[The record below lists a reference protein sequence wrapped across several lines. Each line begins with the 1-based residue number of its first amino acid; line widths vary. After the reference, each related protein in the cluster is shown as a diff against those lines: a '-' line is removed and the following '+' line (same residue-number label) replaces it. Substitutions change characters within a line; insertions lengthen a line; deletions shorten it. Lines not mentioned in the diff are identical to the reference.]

1 MVPTQGGSVLFVCTK
16 FEADSIFRSK
26 VIKGSQILC
35 CHRPFPGEQDGQ
47 NLISW
52 RWSLPFPT
60 NPVWWRSMHAISS
73 YGGDIPTN
81 TQTGP
86 ITIYC
91 AAKLSTQCNVLLRLK
106 SVMEFVRCPCNSLL
120 SQRPLN
126 LCIYNNNNNNNNN
139 NNSSWATIR
148 LLNTLQ
154 YSSFVYFIK

>member
-52 RWSLPFPT
+52 RCSLPFPT

-73 YGGDIPTN
+73 YGGDRPTN
-81 TQTGP
+81 THRQDRLQYTAP
-86 ITIYC
+86 
-91 AAKLSTQCNVLLRLK
+91 LSLAHSVNVLLRLK

-126 LCIYNNNNNNNNN
+126 LFIYNNNNN

>member
-60 NPVWWRSMHAISS
+60 NPVWWRSMQAISS
-73 YGGDIPTN
+73 YGGDRPTN
-81 TQTGP
+81 THRQDRLQYTAP
-86 ITIYC
+86 
-91 AAKLSTQCNVLLRLK
+91 LSLAHSVNVLLRLK

-126 LCIYNNNNNNNNN
+126 LCIYNNNNNN
-139 NNSSWATIR
+139 SSWATIR